1 LEDSDNDSLVSAKK
15 IKPALQILGKLSNDF
30 HRIKLTQHGQYTATS
45 PVAGQSEDFQGGDQ
59 NDCDNFS
66 DIDSS
71 VRKYQSA
78 VRTDHKMKA
87 QIRNQIIHWGKQRNQ
102 SQ

>member
-1 LEDSDNDSLVSAKK
+1 
-15 IKPALQILGKLSNDF
+15 LGKLSNDF
-30 HRIKLTQHGQYTATS
+30 HRIKLQHGPYTATS
-45 PVAGQSEDFQGGDQ
+45 PLAQSDDFQGGGP

-87 QIRNQIIHWGKQRNQ
+87 QIRNQIIHWGKLRN
-102 SQ
+102 